1 MRTRFPLLSVLAVA
15 AVVMLGG
22 APAASAQQVVK
33 FGEGQT
39 LTISGFVSATLFTD
53 RGRFAQPPFGQGQ
66 NAQFSAQTQP
76 GTNQSFTDG
85 DFRNTRMRFD
95 FAAQPVLGKWAPKAT
110 VEFDFFG
117 TFTGVPPFG
126 DEQPQIRGRIIYAD
140 LTGLVAAFRGNA
152 GIPDPHRLPARVWG
166 VR

>member
-117 TFTGVPPFG
+117 RPRRPSSSTFSGRSRVCPPSG
-126 DEQPQIRGRIIYAD
+126 MNSRRSVVGSSTPI
-140 LTGLVAAFRGNA
+140 
-152 GIPDPHRLPARVWG
+152 
-166 VR
+166 